1 MNILTVNTGSSS
13 VRLALF
19 SVNTRGLK
27 RSADSLF
34 RADEEKPEKQLKAFV
49 KNNGQKIEVIAH
61 RIVHGGMRFTDSC
74 LINSAIE
81 KEIEVLSPLAP
92 LHNPIALTWIKACR
106 AVFGKAI
113 HQVGVFDT
121 TFFSSLPEI
130 SKMYALPKNLC
141 EKYGIRRY
149 GFHGIAHR
157 AMSQRWKELRPDIL
171 NGGRVI
177 SLQLGSGCSITAVKE
192 GSPID
197 TSMGFSPLEGLMMS
211 TRPGDIDP
219 GILMYLQTSKGFS
232 VDEID
237 SLLNKIS
244 GLFGVS
250 GVSGDMRMLLQSHN
264 PYAKLAVDI
273 YCYRARKYIGAYMAV
288 LGGADGIL
296 FGGGVGENAP
306 LIRKKILDTMQ
317 WCGVELDESANS
329 DTIGKEGRVSAKNST
344 VDVWTIHV
352 DESTVLAEEA
362 RALIR

>member
-19 SVNTRGLK
+19 SENTRGLK
-27 RSADSLF
+27 RSADTLF
-34 RADEEKPEKQLKAFV
+34 RADEEKPEKQLKIFV
-49 KNNGQKIEVIAH
+49 KKIGQKIEVIAH

-74 LINSAIE
+74 LINSSIE
-81 KEIEVLSPLAP
+81 KEIETLSPLAP
-92 LHNPIALTWIKACR
+92 LHNPISLTWIKACR

-113 HQVGVFDT
+113 PQVGVFDT
-121 TFFSSLPEI
+121 SFFSSLPEI

-149 GFHGIAHR
+149 GFHGLAHR
-157 AMSQRWKELRPDIL
+157 ALSQRWKELRPDIL
-171 NGGRVI
+171 NGGKVI

-192 GSPID
+192 GRPID

-237 SLLNKIS
+237 SLLNKTS

-250 GVSGDMRMLLQSHN
+250 GVSGDMRTLLQSHN

-273 YCYRARKYIGAYMAV
+273 YCYRARKYIGAYMAA

-306 LIRKKILDTMQ
+306 LIRKNILDTMQ
-317 WCGVELDESANS
+317 WCGVQLDESANS
-329 DTIGKEGRVSAKNST
+329 YTIGKEERISAKNST

>member
-19 SVNTRGLK
+19 SENTQGLK
-27 RSADSLF
+27 RSADTFF
-34 RADEEKPEKQLKAFV
+34 RADEERPEKQLKTFV
-49 KNNGQKIEVIAH
+49 KNNGQKVDVIAH
-61 RIVHGGMRFTDSC
+61 RIVHGGMRFKNSC

-81 KEIEVLSPLAP
+81 KEIEALSPLAP

-106 AVFGKAI
+106 AVFGKTI

-121 TFFSSLPEI
+121 AFFSSLPEI
-130 SKMYALPKNLC
+130 SKMYALPKDLC

-149 GFHGIAHR
+149 GFHGLAHR
-157 AMSQRWKELRPDIL
+157 AMFRRWKELRPDIL
-171 NGGRVI
+171 NGGRAI

-197 TSMGFSPLEGLMMS
+197 TSMGFSPLEGLVMS

-219 GILMYLQTSKGFS
+219 GIFIYLQKSKGFS
-232 VDEID
+232 VDDID
-237 SLLNKIS
+237 SLVNKTS

-250 GVSGDMRMLLQSHN
+250 GISGDMRTVLQSDY
-264 PYAKLAVDI
+264 PDAKLAVDI
-273 YCYRARKYIGAYMAV
+273 YCYRARKYIGAYMAA

-317 WCGVELDESANS
+317 WCGVELDESVNS
-329 DTIGKEGRVSAKNST
+329 DIIGKEGRISAKKST

-362 RALIR
+362 CALIR